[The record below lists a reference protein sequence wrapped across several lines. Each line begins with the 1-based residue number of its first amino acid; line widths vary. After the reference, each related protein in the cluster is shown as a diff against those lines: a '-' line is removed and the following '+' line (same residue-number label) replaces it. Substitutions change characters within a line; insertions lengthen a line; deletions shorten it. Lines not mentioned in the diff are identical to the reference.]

1 MARRLASRRSASGA
15 GAAAAA
21 RDNRARE
28 RYLQLEAFDRDC
40 ATEGIVT
47 VAGVDEAGRGA
58 LAGPVVCA
66 AVILPP
72 DSNLLR
78 VDDSKA
84 VGEEERE
91 GLFDTIVR
99 TALAVG
105 VAFSQPPVIDRENIL
120 RATLIAMHRAVDGLG
135 RRPDLVL
142 VDGRDTFQW
151 RGRMVAIKKG
161 DSQSLSI
168 AAASIVAKV
177 SRDRAMRRLH
187 RRYPGYNFEQ
197 NKGYGT
203 KDHLEALSKLGPA
216 EVHRRSFLGKS
227 VDPNLTMF

>member
-1 MARRLASRRSASGA
+1 MASQLESRRSARSGRRS
-15 GAAAAA
+15 AAEA
-21 RDNRARE
+21 DERARR
-28 RYLQLEAFDRDC
+28 RYQELEAFDRER
-40 ATEGIVT
+40 TTGPITT

-72 DSNLLR
+72 GSDLLQ

-84 VGEEERE
+84 VAEDKRER
-91 GLFDTIVR
+91 LFDEIVR
-99 TALAVG
+99 SAVSVG
-105 VAFSQPPVIDRENIL
+105 VAFSQPAVIDRENIL
-120 RATLIAMHRAVDGLG
+120 QATLMAMHRAVDGLG
-135 RRPDLVL
+135 LAPDLVL
-142 VDGRDTFQW
+142 VDGRDRFQW
-151 RGRMVAIKKG
+151 RGRLVTVTKG

-177 SRDRAMRRLH
+177 ARDRAMRRLH
-187 RRYPGYNFEQ
+187 RRYPEYNFEQ

-203 KDHLEALSKLGPA
+203 RDHLEALSRLGPA
-216 EVHRRSFLGKS
+216 DVHRRSFLGKT